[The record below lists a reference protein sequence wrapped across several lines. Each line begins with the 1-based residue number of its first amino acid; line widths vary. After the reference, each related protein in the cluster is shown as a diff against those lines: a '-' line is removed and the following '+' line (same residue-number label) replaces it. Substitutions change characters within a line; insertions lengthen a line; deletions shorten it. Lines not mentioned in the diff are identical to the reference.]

1 VKAFLGCETGGSTPE
16 KAELGALATD
26 LLLLVV
32 QQEKLCDIAKGGRS
46 GDQWKKLNDAIFAEG
61 GLFGGY
67 KMWACNSAWNT
78 KLKPLCQSIIKHFS
92 DKHNEKGGA
101 NTTALEDV
109 AKTLSLR
116 MAAAERG
123 KEDDKDRTYAKKV
136 QNELVEADMGFRP
149 NGNGVA
155 SPSGVAVEASYQEG
169 LALLGVQTGSVDE
182 AAGKSLHSNCYAITR
197 FTDILFY
204 IKPSQ
209 IQPQQQPDPWQGRYS
224 MLLAVEPPLR
234 AAWPILQ
241 ARVLPDNS
249 CLSKKLCSWINTL

>member
-26 LLLLVV
+26 LLLLLLV

-109 AKTLSLR
+109 AKTRSLR

-123 KEDDKDRTYAKKV
+123 KEEDKDRTYAKKCK
-136 QNELVEADMGFRP
+136 M
-149 NGNGVA
+149 
-155 SPSGVAVEASYQEG
+155 S
-169 LALLGVQTGSVDE
+169 
-182 AAGKSLHSNCYAITR
+182 
-197 FTDILFY
+197 
-204 IKPSQ
+204 
-209 IQPQQQPDPWQGRYS
+209 
-224 MLLAVEPPLR
+224 
-234 AAWPILQ
+234 
-241 ARVLPDNS
+241 
-249 CLSKKLCSWINTL
+249 